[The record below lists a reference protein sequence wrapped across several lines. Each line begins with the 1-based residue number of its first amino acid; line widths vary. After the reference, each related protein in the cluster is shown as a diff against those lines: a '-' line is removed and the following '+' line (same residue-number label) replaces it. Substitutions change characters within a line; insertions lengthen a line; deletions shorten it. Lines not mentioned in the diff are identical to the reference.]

1 MIYASLQSV
10 ATLQFLERLAIFQL
24 GRWIVQFLTRRKKC
38 GTVQFYLPLVAT
50 FRPLNHTFLVSCFI
64 CNEEYS
70 RNRTMVFTQCVGVHK
85 LTLIDF
91 PVKSIIASMTEDWMS
106 GLNFKLKRHERDVAT
121 IRLSTSNYFQ

>member
-1 MIYASLQSV
+1 MDCSV
-10 ATLQFLERLAIFQL
+10 FDTLEEMRNCSVLF
-24 GRWIVQFLTRRKKC
+24 
-38 GTVQFYLPLVAT
+38 TVGCHFSSFELYMEGC
-50 FRPLNHTFLVSCFI
+50 NTFLVSCFI

-70 RNRTMVFTQCVGVHK
+70 RNRTIFFTQCVGVHK

-121 IRLSTSNYFQ
+121 IRLFTSNYF